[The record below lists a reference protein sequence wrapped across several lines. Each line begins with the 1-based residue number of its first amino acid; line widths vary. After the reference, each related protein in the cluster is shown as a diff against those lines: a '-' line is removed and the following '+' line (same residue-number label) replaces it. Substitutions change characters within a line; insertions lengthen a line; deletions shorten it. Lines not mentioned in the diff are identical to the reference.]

1 LLLDEPF
8 ASIDALTR
16 LRMHELVS
24 ALWQAHG
31 PSVLLVTHDVD
42 EALLL
47 ADRALVIEGGRIV
60 AEIAVDAT
68 RPRDPSSPS
77 FSAQRRRLLEHLGVP
92 VPTIAGPHHSLA
104 WSAA

>member
-1 LLLDEPF
+1 
-8 ASIDALTR
+8 
-16 LRMHELVS
+16 MHELVS